1 MWSFDSLPSSIGRP
15 RPGSHFEEESQSTR
29 QAGAAVSSLWNK
41 GRGGSPPSR
50 SLLRTTDSA
59 VRGCGWVAAK
69 SRRSEAHF
77 RVALSSHEL
86 RTGNSVP
93 VSLIYCPFEQKLGG
107 MDTAMKNGVAPRAG
121 KCGAWYI
128 FMGVAVV
135 VGEDNGRASVAGEGG
150 RHW

>member
-1 MWSFDSLPSSIGRP
+1 M
-15 RPGSHFEEESQSTR
+15 
-29 QAGAAVSSLWNK
+29 
-41 GRGGSPPSR
+41 
-50 SLLRTTDSA
+50 
-59 VRGCGWVAAK
+59 AAK

-93 VSLIYCPFEQKLGG
+93 VSLMYCPFEQKLGG